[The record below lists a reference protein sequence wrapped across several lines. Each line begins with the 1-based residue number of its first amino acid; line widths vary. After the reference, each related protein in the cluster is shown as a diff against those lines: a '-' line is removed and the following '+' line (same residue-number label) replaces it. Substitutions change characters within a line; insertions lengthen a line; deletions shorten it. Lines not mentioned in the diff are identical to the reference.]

1 MARLLPREKLLLSA
15 FLLFPFIVIIGISGF
30 LTTILFILG
39 LLFLCIFVLLSCR
52 LFEVLLIFFFKF
64 LPPPTSLEARHS
76 IFFFSGLF

>member
-52 LFEVLLIFFFKF
+52 LFEVLLNFF
-64 LPPPTSLEARHS
+64 
-76 IFFFSGLF
+76 